1 LAVSRAAGRPEGH
14 LGERGSALTGC
25 RRSPGVGTAVW
36 PGCKGGGRMSVDA
49 HQLRDL
55 LLQSDQEFRELA
67 MKHHELDDRLH
78 ELSSR
83 AFLSETEQIEEVQLK
98 KRKLQ
103 LKDRMEG
110 ILQRHRV
117 S

>member
-1 LAVSRAAGRPEGH
+1 
-14 LGERGSALTGC
+14 
-25 RRSPGVGTAVW
+25 
-36 PGCKGGGRMSVDA
+36 MSVDA

-67 MKHHELDDRLH
+67 LKHHELDDRLH

-83 AFLSETEQIEEVQLK
+83 AFLSETEQIEETQLK

-110 ILQRHRV
+110 ILQRHRT

>member
-1 LAVSRAAGRPEGH
+1 
-14 LGERGSALTGC
+14 
-25 RRSPGVGTAVW
+25 
-36 PGCKGGGRMSVDA
+36 MSVDA

>member
-1 LAVSRAAGRPEGH
+1 
-14 LGERGSALTGC
+14 
-25 RRSPGVGTAVW
+25 
-36 PGCKGGGRMSVDA
+36 MSVDA

-67 MKHHELDDRLH
+67 LKHHELDDRLH

-83 AFLSETEQIEEVQLK
+83 AFLSESEQIEEVQLK
-98 KRKLQ
+98 KRKLL

>member
-1 LAVSRAAGRPEGH
+1 
-14 LGERGSALTGC
+14 
-25 RRSPGVGTAVW
+25 
-36 PGCKGGGRMSVDA
+36 MSVDA

-78 ELSSR
+78 QLSSR
-83 AFLSETEQIEEVQLK
+83 AFLSETEQIEEVQMK

>member
-1 LAVSRAAGRPEGH
+1 
-14 LGERGSALTGC
+14 
-25 RRSPGVGTAVW
+25 
-36 PGCKGGGRMSVDA
+36 MSVDT

-67 MKHHELDDRLH
+67 FKHHELDGRLH

-83 AFLSETEQIEEVQLK
+83 TYLTESEQVEEVQLK

-117 S
+117 

>member
-1 LAVSRAAGRPEGH
+1 
-14 LGERGSALTGC
+14 
-25 RRSPGVGTAVW
+25 
-36 PGCKGGGRMSVDA
+36 MSVDT

-67 MKHHELDDRLH
+67 FKHHELDDRLH

-83 AFLSETEQIEEVQLK
+83 AYLTESEQIEEVQLK

-103 LKDRMEG
+103 LKDRMEN
-110 ILQRHRV
+110 ILQRHRA
-117 S
+117 

>member
-1 LAVSRAAGRPEGH
+1 
-14 LGERGSALTGC
+14 
-25 RRSPGVGTAVW
+25 
-36 PGCKGGGRMSVDA
+36 MSVDA

-55 LLQSDQEFRELA
+55 LMQSDQEFRELA
-67 MKHHELDDRLH
+67 LKHHELDDRLH

-98 KRKLQ
+98 KRKLL

-110 ILQRHRV
+110 ILQRHRT

>member
-1 LAVSRAAGRPEGH
+1 
-14 LGERGSALTGC
+14 
-25 RRSPGVGTAVW
+25 
-36 PGCKGGGRMSVDA
+36 MSVDT

-67 MKHHELDDRLH
+67 FKHHELDDRLH

-83 AFLSETEQIEEVQLK
+83 TYLTETEQVEEVQLK

-103 LKDRMEG
+103 LKDRMEH
-110 ILQRHRV
+110 ILQSHRA
-117 S
+117 

>member
-1 LAVSRAAGRPEGH
+1 
-14 LGERGSALTGC
+14 
-25 RRSPGVGTAVW
+25 
-36 PGCKGGGRMSVDA
+36 MSVDT
-49 HQLRDL
+49 HQLREL

-67 MKHHELDDRLH
+67 LKHHELDDRLH

-83 AFLSETEQIEEVQLK
+83 PYLSEPEQLEEVQLK

-110 ILQRHRV
+110 ILRHHRT

>member
-1 LAVSRAAGRPEGH
+1 
-14 LGERGSALTGC
+14 
-25 RRSPGVGTAVW
+25 
-36 PGCKGGGRMSVDA
+36 MSVDT

-67 MKHHELDDRLH
+67 FKHHELDDRLH

-83 AFLSETEQIEEVQLK
+83 TYLTESEQVEEVQLK

-117 S
+117 